1 MEGIMLKCGKLSL
14 SIFTP
19 LLLCMMLFVQEVS
32 STTMEVT
39 LSNTPG
45 FYYSHRCDLSI
56 TIVSTKFLNYNY
68 GNTERF
74 MFTIL
79 ESSEESRFLNY
90 FV

>member
-1 MEGIMLKCGKLSL
+1 MEKMLLKCGKMSL
-14 SIFTP
+14 SVFMS
-19 LLLCMMLFVQEVS
+19 LLLCVMLFVQEVS

-39 LSNTPG
+39 LNNTPG

-56 TIVSTKFLNYNY
+56 KIVSTKFLNYNY